1 MSNGVAAASWDAS
14 SRQAALKLL
23 IRRMADRDQA
33 AAAALYDQS
42 CQILYSL
49 ALRIVKNVQ
58 DAEEV
63 IHDVYCRTWRNAGAY
78 DESRGSVM
86 SWLVLMTRSVSID
99 LLRSKMRASS
109 LFVPDFSAEALES
122 SERSPEAQADVNQTT
137 ARIAKALAGLPA
149 EQRQAVEL
157 AFFTGL
163 SHSELAEH
171 LNLPLGTV
179 KTRIRVGLL
188 SLRAMLEE
196 FGA

>member
-1 MSNGVAAASWDAS
+1 MSNGVATASWDAS

-23 IRRMADRDQA
+23 IRRMADRDQT

-78 DESRGSVM
+78 DENRGSVM

-99 LLRSKMRASS
+99 LLRSKMRASN
-109 LFVPDFSAEALES
+109 VIALDSNTDVAES
-122 SERSPEAQADVNQTT
+122 SERSPEAQAGVSETT

-157 AFFTGL
+157 AFFAGL